1 MESAARP
8 QLGWYMPVGLLYRRR
23 RRSGL
28 TEKKWEQVMLLE
40 KRQPTGKLS
49 EETAH
54 SGCPP
59 NLQYTAVHQPGTNIF
74 LSLWNFTHDSERELT
89 LL

>member
-1 MESAARP
+1 
-8 QLGWYMPVGLLYRRR
+8 
-23 RRSGL
+23 
-28 TEKKWEQVMLLE
+28 MLLE

-59 NLQYTAVHQPGTNIF
+59 KLQNTAVRQPGTKCGTECMQLDASFRAQASIALRCKYCDPEF
-74 LSLWNFTHDSERELT
+74 
-89 LL
+89 